1 MPRKIAKPSTAKSPN
16 QPVVN
21 QENHSTNGSSPPKLV
36 VITAFCVAMFQQ
48 LSHPNDDPSQPPTMR
63 TVMNIQ
69 PESIWASLTKYR
81 NCILNGENYSVHQY
95 AIVSRAQPLPK
106 TFHPLDP
113 NLQVPCVARILEV
126 RGADPKNVWLR
137 LYWLYRPEE
146 IPSGRKDHHGKNE
159 LIATS
164 HMEIVDALQVTSP
177 VQVRRLEEEKEEEE
191 GHLPAAA
198 AATEKDSLYFR
209 QTYDFVTQEISD
221 TALTVQ
227 EKIKAPRT
235 TCICNHPIN
244 PDRSA
249 LLIRCTNP
257 ACRALLHPTCLQ
269 RQTLTELHHRYE
281 NSTQPG
287 GNSRV
292 TSGPVPRIQ
301 FQQHEGV
308 IFSAS
313 NATTT
318 TGSGRGVHFRV
329 EMVESQRAETKG
341 RTRFCITD
349 LWEDNRSWE
358 VDMQCGKCFARIL

>member
-1 MPRKIAKPSTAKSPN
+1 MA
-16 QPVVN
+16 Q
-21 QENHSTNGSSPPKLV
+21 SPPKLD

-48 LSHPNDDPSQPPTMR
+48 LSYPNDDPSQPPTTR
-63 TVMNIQ
+63 TIVNIQ

-81 NCILNGENYSVHQY
+81 NCIVNGENYSVHQY
-95 AIVSRAQPLPK
+95 AIISRAQPLPK
-106 TFHPLDP
+106 TFHPLDQ
-113 NLQVPCVARILEV
+113 NLEVRCVARILEV
-126 RGADPKNVWLR
+126 RGADPKHVWLR

-146 IPSGRKDHHGKNE
+146 IPGGRKDHHGKNE
-159 LIATS
+159 LIATN
-164 HMEIVDALQVTSP
+164 HMEIVDALQVRSP
-177 VQVRRLEEEKEEEE
+177 AQVRRLEEEEEKEEK

-198 AATEKDSLYFR
+198 TTEKDSLYFR
-209 QTYDFVTQEISD
+209 QTYDCVTHEIS
-221 TALTVQ
+221 
-227 EKIKAPRT
+227 APRT

-257 ACRALLHPTCLQ
+257 ACRALLHPACLQ

-281 NSTQPG
+281 NITQPG

-292 TSGPVPRIQ
+292 TSGTIPRIQ

-308 IFSAS
+308 IFSTS
-313 NATTT
+313 NATT
-318 TGSGRGVHFRV
+318 TGSGRGMHFRV
-329 EMVESQRAETKG
+329 EMVESQRVETKG

-358 VDMQCGKCFARIL
+358 VDIQCGKCFARIL